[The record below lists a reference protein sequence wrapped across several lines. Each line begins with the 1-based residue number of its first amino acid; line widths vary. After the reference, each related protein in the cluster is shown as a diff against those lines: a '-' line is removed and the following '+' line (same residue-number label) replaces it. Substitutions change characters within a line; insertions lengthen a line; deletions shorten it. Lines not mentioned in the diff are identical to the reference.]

1 MHDTSLRDSVKFA
14 LKIAAGCP
22 IIIHCDIAAGF
33 LLGLHLKLENVKP
46 VKKKKNDVPAWYY
59 PRKCIHTFKFI

>member
-1 MHDTSLRDSVKFA
+1 MYDTSLRDSVTLT

-33 LLGLHLKLENVKP
+33 LLGLHLKLENVKQIFL
-46 VKKKKNDVPAWYY
+46 NYVPA
-59 PRKCIHTFKFI
+59 